1 MFDLRQQE
9 VGSSL
14 RLWNG
19 IQNQIESECFQHVR
33 QIQREEDGDSRDK
46 VSSLQGGVGR
56 RTWLQI
62 KRAKLDYTERPG
74 SMRERWVAIRVPE
87 VLSPPRPGLEWMV
100 GSRQT
105 TLESTTGDSRVKE
118 SSSDSTGTR
127 ESSTSSVGQHARL
140 ENDTLYDHV
149 LIDITKRLA
158 SCG

>member
-1 MFDLRQQE
+1 MSDLRQQE

-19 IQNQIESECFQHVR
+19 IQNRIESGCYQGKHVR
-33 QIQREEDGDSRDK
+33 QTQREEDGDSRGK

-74 SMRERWVAIRVPE
+74 SMRGRWAAIRVPE

-100 GSRQT
+100 GSRRT
-105 TLESTTGDSRVKE
+105 TYWDGRAKETPPGPGSLVRQMSASTHDLKTIRY
-118 SSSDSTGTR
+118 TT
-127 ESSTSSVGQHARL
+127 AF
-140 ENDTLYDHV
+140 
-149 LIDITKRLA
+149 
-158 SCG
+158 